1 MGRYTEY
8 FKEVWKMQS
17 NRKIIGLGLF
27 NVLVDNTK
35 IFTPGDPVSPINDV
49 DKAIQLL
56 SQKGYDFIIIT
67 GQPASRTRA
76 LEMHDFENII
86 TGARQFIESVGGK
99 VRNVYYAPG
108 TDKNDPYVRPNTGMW
123 ERAQSENNMKWDGV
137 YFVGSETNDVKASTK
152 MKAVPILIKNPN
164 VESKL
169 KAFELTHQTKVK
181 EFSSLLEFANS
192 LE

>member
-1 MGRYTEY
+1 MGRYSEY
-8 FKEVWKMQS
+8 FKEVWKLQA
-17 NRKIIGLGLF
+17 NRKVIGLGLF
-27 NVLVDNTK
+27 NVLVDNTRV
-35 IFTPGDPVSPINDV
+35 FTPGDAVMPVDGV
-49 DKAIQLL
+49 DKAIQML

-67 GQPASRTRA
+67 GQPSSRTRA

-86 TGARQFIESVGGK
+86 TGARQFIEQLGGR

-123 ERAQSENNMKWDGV
+123 ERAASENNLKWDGV

-152 MKAVPILIKNPN
+152 MKAIPVLIKTANS
-164 VESKL
+164 ESKL